1 MTRTEQR
8 ATRTGR
14 SESRRTNSPS
24 LQPPEVTLERAPEP
38 IVAISALEHHAYCPR
53 QAALIYVDGVWF
65 DNEHTV
71 RGNAGHARVDAAPSR
86 RERGVQVLRHI
97 PLWSERLGLTGRA
110 DAVTVSGE
118 GEVVPVE
125 YKIGSPAGES
135 AKLQLCAQALC
146 LEEMFGRSVHF
157 GAIWYSSTRHRTRV
171 PIDPALRERTLDA
184 LTAIRAWML
193 APTLPPAPYDGRCR
207 SCQFLD
213 YCQPE
218 LTSSPDRAALY
229 VAQHVRCVS

>member
-1 MTRTEQR
+1 MTCTEQR
-8 ATRTGR
+8 PPRTGR
-14 SESRRTNSPS
+14 SGSRRATSPS
-24 LQPPEVTLERAPEP
+24 LQPPEDSLERPPEP

-71 RGNAGHARVDAAPSR
+71 RGAAGHGRVDAAPSR

-110 DAVTVSGE
+110 DAVTVSRE

-125 YKIGSPAGES
+125 YKIGSPTGDG

-146 LEEMFGRSVHF
+146 LEEMFSRSVPF

-171 PIDPALRERTLDA
+171 PIDTALRERTEGA

-193 APTLPPAPYDGRCR
+193 ARTLPAADYDERCR

-218 LTSSPDRAALY
+218 LASSPDRAARY
-229 VAQHVRCVS
+229 VAQHLRCVS